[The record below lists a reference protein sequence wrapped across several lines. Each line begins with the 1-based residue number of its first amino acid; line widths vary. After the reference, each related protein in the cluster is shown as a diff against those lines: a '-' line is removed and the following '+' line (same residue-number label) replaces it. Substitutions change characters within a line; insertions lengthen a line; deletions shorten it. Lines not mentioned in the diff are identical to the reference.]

1 MAISKAYLNVDD
13 ISYTQ
18 KHLMCIM
25 GLLLP
30 PVPFFLMTGPNYTF
44 KTKEFFI
51 CVLLMIVLWFA
62 AIIYAVWFVY
72 IGFDEGRKNG
82 YQRLNNDPE
91 RREPA
96 TTARAGSAPTA
107 PTAPAASDSPVEPPA
122 ASQEPAEASLPS
134 YEESEEA
141 HPTQSSADSK
151 PLGDHKIQ
159 H

>member
-1 MAISKAYLNVDD
+1 
-13 ISYTQ
+13 
-18 KHLMCIM
+18 
-25 GLLLP
+25 
-30 PVPFFLMTGPNYTF
+30 
-44 KTKEFFI
+44 
-51 CVLLMIVLWFA
+51 MIVLWFA

-107 PTAPAASDSPVEPPA
+107 PTAPAASDLPVEPPA